1 MQDFCL
7 VHTARRTYVSTTTST
22 LPCVAATSPPSIA
35 ALLPLRRAPRL
46 LASVR
51 RGSTS
56 TTLCAASTRLPAA
69 VALLQ
74 LPRASGCLDSSHGSS
89 LITSPM
95 LRLVTRLVV
104 DYFANTARSG
114 ASACRAA
121 RRRLL
126 LLRRAT
132 GCLGTSRGLTH
143 GSSSTTSRTQR
154 VRVPRHIARLIID
167 YFTYAT

>member
-1 MQDFCL
+1 M
-7 VHTARRTYVSTTTST
+7 HTARRTYVSTTTST
-22 LPCVAATSPPSIA
+22 LPCVAATSPPSVV

-56 TTLCAASTRLPAA
+56 TMLCVASTRLPASM
-69 VALLQ
+69 ALLQ
-74 LPRASGCLDSSHGSS
+74 LRRASECLDFSRCSS

-95 LRLVTRLVV
+95 LRLVVRLVV
-104 DYFANTARSG
+104 DYFANAVRSG

-121 RRRLL
+121 RCRLL
-126 LLRRAT
+126 HLRRAT
-132 GCLGTSRGLTH
+132 GFLGTSRGLTH

-154 VRVPRHIARLIID
+154 VQVPRHIARLVVD
-167 YFTYAT
+167 YFAYAT